1 MKFGAILKA
10 CRTRAGF
17 SQEELA
23 ERLFINQSDIS
34 KYESD
39 RKEPTMSIFQAWMA
53 NTQTPEVAVA
63 FMYGLDGI
71 NLIQQLMPLIGG
83 FIFYSFI

>member
-10 CRTRAGF
+10 CRIRAGF

-23 ERLFINQSDIS
+23 ERLYINQSDIS
-34 KYESD
+34 KYETD
-39 RKEPTMSIFQAWMA
+39 RKEPTMSIFQAWIS
-53 NTQTPEVAVA
+53 NTQTAEVAVA

-71 NLIQQLMPLIGG
+71 SLIQQLMPLIGG
-83 FIFYSFI
+83 LILWF

>member
-10 CRTRAGF
+10 CRVRAGF

-23 ERLFINQSDIS
+23 SRLFINQSDIS

-39 RKEPTMSIFQAWMA
+39 RKEPTMSIFQAWIM
-53 NTQTPEVAVA
+53 NTQTPEIAVA
-63 FMYGLDGI
+63 FMYGMDGI
-71 NLIQQLMPLIGG
+71 GLIQQLLPLIGG
-83 FIFYSFI
+83 MILWI

>member
-23 ERLFINQSDIS
+23 DRLFINQSDIS

-63 FMYGLDGI
+63 FLYGMDGI
-71 NLIQQLMPLIGG
+71 SIIQSLLQLVGGLIL
-83 FIFYSFI
+83 FS